1 MAEVDKLLPLD
12 LCADLFRDYPLGG
25 NASRTI
31 GLQPRAAHPG
41 LAAIT
46 QYSKIGHAVLSAEA
60 TNISAKEELLTGCH
74 TEERIGR
81 YRPPS
86 AS

>member
-1 MAEVDKLLPLD
+1 MVRCMMAEVDKLLPLD

-41 LAAIT
+41 LASIT
-46 QYSKIGHAVLSAEA
+46 QYSEIGHAVLSAEFE
-60 TNISAKEELLTGCH
+60 TIGS
-74 TEERIGR
+74 ERV
-81 YRPPS
+81 P
-86 AS
+86 